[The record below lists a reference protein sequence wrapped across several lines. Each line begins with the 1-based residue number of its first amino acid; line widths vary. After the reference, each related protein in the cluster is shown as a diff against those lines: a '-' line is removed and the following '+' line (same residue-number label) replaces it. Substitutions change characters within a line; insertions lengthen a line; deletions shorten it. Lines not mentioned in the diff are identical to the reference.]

1 MYVTINE
8 LLEGVSYNQ
17 SIPETETETETE
29 RGHGK
34 QSVSLWSLTLTIRRR
49 RRRRRRSRRRR
60 RGRSRRGRSR
70 RDESRWHGQPTLRLP
85 ERGQGFVLLHQVQ
98 TALDATHHTRFVLS
112 FILSKPRFAHLPE
125 SASRFLV
132 LFLFEIM
139 AEGYIHGSKYEK
151 PRELVVLL

>member
-1 MYVTINE
+1 MNRAKEEAKNLAVE
-8 LLEGVSYNQ
+8 VLFRDARDLSDLSMFHSCGE
-17 SIPETETETETE
+17 ETEA
-29 RGHGK
+29 G
-34 QSVSLWSLTLTIRRR
+34 
-49 RRRRRRSRRRR
+49 
-60 RGRSRRGRSR
+60 GRSR